1 MSDVIDQSILNKAHI
16 DKFLLILDT
25 PAVLKN
31 YQSNSA
37 RSKTLLNLDKMEF
50 SVIGVTLPPHK
61 IPAVGVPFR
70 GQTPHVTSQTRDE
83 YPPVSVRFT
92 IDNNFDNYWFIWK
105 WMKLM
110 NDPVESG
117 MDSYFAEFTSIG
129 DRRLD
134 PLREIKNPK
143 PVTYKHLKMVHNYT
157 DYQTIIHLVALREY
171 NEKIVEFTYSNA
183 FPVSLG
189 EINYNYQDSQ
199 EIACSFEFAYGQVDM
214 ELIEPR

>member
-1 MSDVIDQSILNKAHI
+1 MSDVVEQSILNKSHI

-50 SVIGVTLPPHK
+50 SVIGVTLPSHK
-61 IPAVGVPFR
+61 IQAVGVPFR
-70 GQTPHVTSQTRDE
+70 GQTPHVTSQSRDE
-83 YPPVSVRFT
+83 YPPVSVKFT

-117 MDSYFAEFTSIG
+117 MNSYFAEFTSIG

-143 PVTYKHLKMVHNYT
+143 PVTYKHLKMLHNYT
-157 DYQTIIHLVALREY
+157 DYQTIINLIALREY
-171 NEKIVEFTYSNA
+171 NEKIVKFTYSNA

-189 EINYNYQDSQ
+189 EINYTYQDSQ
-199 EIACSFEFAYGQVDM
+199 EIACSFEFAYGQVDV
-214 ELIEPR
+214 ELVEPR

>member
-1 MSDVIDQSILNKAHI
+1 MSDVIDQSVLNKVHI

-25 PAVLKN
+25 PKVLKN

-37 RSKTLLNLDKMEF
+37 RSQTLLNLDKMQF
-50 SVIGVTLPPHK
+50 SVIGVNIPSHK
-61 IPAVGVPFR
+61 IAAVGVPFR

-83 YPPVSVRFT
+83 YPPASVKFT

-110 NDPVESG
+110 NDPKDSG
-117 MDSYFAEFTSIG
+117 MDSYFAEFTHIG

-134 PLREIKNPK
+134 PLREINNPK
-143 PVTYKHLKMVHNYT
+143 PITYKHIKMLHDYT
-157 DYQTIIHLVALREY
+157 DYQTIINLIALREY
-171 NEKIVEFTYSNA
+171 NEKIVQFTYSNA

-189 EINYNYQDSQ
+189 EINYDYRESG
-199 EIACSFEFAYGQVDM
+199 EISCSFDFAYGQVDV